1 MGDRARLSMG
11 EVKPKMRRR
20 LRYFRLFGLMTVVF
34 VLVVAIYLGA
44 RKRAESPPVPNNEP
58 VLRVR
63 KGIVVV
69 VAATDLMPRTLLTPE
84 LLEEREA
91 RSAPEGVFLS
101 KDEAV
106 YRLTLTFIRKG
117 EPIFRQHVTPPLK
130 ETSAAY
136 LIPPGQVGMAL
147 TVTRP
152 ETVPPLRAGDYIS
165 IHAVFAGMKVRTI
178 VPRAMVLAVNN
189 RVGDIP
195 ITSSTQASSTTQQTS
210 QQPQPSSPEKEQ
222 VTLFV
227 ALSPQEAKA
236 IALAVDSGATFYY
249 TLHSA
254 PLPPLLPPG
263 LERDLTLQELT
274 GSPQV
279 AALIVKKQHGE
290 LPQISQAARTEVNSQ
305 TRQPPPAPVTLSPAI
320 VSQLDRLDRSVRSLQ
335 QQVQRLEQS
344 TTQTVRLQED
354 SSARR
359 RVIGVMGD
367 QTVTFIVPPQKTK
380 EGGWR

>member
-1 MGDRARLSMG
+1 
-11 EVKPKMRRR
+11 MRRR

-44 RKRAESPPVPNNEP
+44 RKRAESPPVPTNEP
-58 VLRVR
+58 VLRT
-63 KGIVVV
+63 KGVTVVL
-69 VAATDLMPRTLLTPE
+69 AATDLMPRTLLTPE
-84 LLEEREA
+84 LLEEREV

-136 LIPPGQVGMAL
+136 LIPPGQVGIAL
-147 TVTRP
+147 TVSRS

-189 RVGDIP
+189 QIGEVSLAVSNP
-195 ITSSTQASSTTQQTS
+195 PVPSQQTS
-210 QQPQPSSPEKEQ
+210 QQSQTSPPEKEQ
-222 VTLFV
+222 VNLFV

-236 IALAVDSGATFYY
+236 VALAMDSGATFYY

-274 GSPQV
+274 GSPQI
-279 AALIVKKQHGE
+279 AALIAKKQYGE
-290 LPQISQAARTEVNSQ
+290 LLQPPRAEGNLQP
-305 TRQPPPAPVTLSPAI
+305 RQQPPAPVTLSPTI
-320 VSQLDRLDRSVRSLQ
+320 VSQLDLLDRSVQSLQ
-335 QQVQRLEQS
+335 QQVRKLEQHS
-344 TTQTVRLQED
+344 VRPPHYQDGSKVEK
-354 SSARR
+354 RI
-359 RVIGVMGD
+359 IGIVGD
-367 QTVTFIVPPQKTK
+367 QTVTFVIPSQRIE
-380 EGGWR
+380 EGGRR

>member
-1 MGDRARLSMG
+1 
-11 EVKPKMRRR
+11 MRRR

-34 VLVVAIYLGA
+34 AIVVAIYLGA
-44 RKRAESPPVPNNEP
+44 KKRVEEPPTPPSGP
-58 VLRVR
+58 VLKSSKR
-63 KGIVVV
+63 VV
-69 VAATDLMPRTLLTPE
+69 VAATDLMPRTLLTNE
-84 LLEEREA
+84 MLEEREVP
-91 RSAPEGVFLS
+91 SAPEGVFS
-101 KDEAV
+101 SEDEAI
-106 YRLTLTFIRKG
+106 YRLTLTFIRRG

-147 TVTRP
+147 TVSRP

-195 ITSSTQASSTTQQTS
+195 ITASTRVSSTTQQTS

-236 IALAVDSGATFYY
+236 VALAVDSGATFYY

-263 LERDLTLQELT
+263 LERDLTLQELI

-279 AALIVKKQHGE
+279 AALIIKKQHGE
-290 LPQISQAARTEVNSQ
+290 LPQTSRATRTEVNFQ
-305 TRQPPPAPVTLSPAI
+305 PRQPPLAPVTLSPAI
-320 VSQLDRLDRSVRSLQ
+320 VSQLDRLDRSVQSLQ
-335 QQVQRLEQS
+335 QQVQRLEQRS
-344 TTQTVRLQED
+344 MQTVRLQED
-354 SSARR
+354 SSAGR
-359 RVIGVMGD
+359 RVIGVVGD
-367 QTVTFIVPPQKTK
+367 QTVTFVIPPQKTK

>member
-1 MGDRARLSMG
+1 
-11 EVKPKMRRR
+11 MRRR

-34 VLVVAIYLGA
+34 VIVSAIYLGA
-44 RKRAESPPVPNNEP
+44 KKRAENPPTPPSGP
-58 VLRVR
+58 VLKSGER
-63 KGIVVV
+63 VV
-69 VAATDLMPRTLLTPE
+69 VAAVDLMPRTLLTDE
-84 LLEEREA
+84 LLEEREV

-101 KDEAV
+101 KDEAIN
-106 YRLTLTFIRKG
+106 RLTLTFIRKG
-117 EPIFRQHVTPPLK
+117 EPIFRHHVTPPLR

-195 ITSSTQASSTTQQTS
+195 ITASTQASTTPQQTS

-236 IALAVDSGATFYY
+236 IALALDSGATFYY

-263 LERDLTLQELT
+263 LERDLTLQELI

-290 LPQISQAARTEVNSQ
+290 LPQPSRATRTEVNSQ
-305 TRQPPPAPVTLSPAI
+305 TRQPPLAPVTLSPAI
-320 VSQLDRLDRSVRSLQ
+320 ASQLDRLDRSVQSLQ
-335 QQVQRLEQS
+335 QQVQRLEQRS
-344 TTQTVRLQED
+344 MQIVRLQED
-354 SSARR
+354 SSVGR

-367 QTVTFIVPPQKTK
+367 QTVTFVIPPQKTK